1 MELLPRR
8 TLCAL
13 FPLHHVL
20 TLVPEWV
27 MALDFHST
35 GVGTLTMITV
45 CTGIGIAACS
55 EEEGVAALEGVV
67 AIRVKVKPLD
77 DLISIKIVK
86 AVMRVDTTKLM
97 TPVQTKMTVLA
108 VGMLL
113 GMVIEQNFLLLYH

>member
-1 MELLPRR
+1 
-8 TLCAL
+8 
-13 FPLHHVL
+13 
-20 TLVPEWV
+20 
-27 MALDFHST
+27 MALDIHST

-45 CTGIGIAACS
+45 CTGIGIA
-55 EEEGVAALEGVV
+55 EGGAALEGVA

-97 TPVQTKMTVLA
+97 MPVQTKMTVIA

-113 GMVIEQNFLLLYH
+113 GMVIEQSFLLLYH